1 MSSPPTAASPLE
13 ALKAGFRRA
22 CVRRLVGDENGAI
35 EVLKNEIPLLVVG
48 WAKSTSLEP
57 AEKKA
62 KLKEMFDDESARADE
77 LATAFDLFAGRF
89 ETRVAEM
96 VRKEL
101 KKTAAGLEKLA
112 RELAKAP
119 RAKPDEPKV
128 DAQTEMELPEP
139 EPALEPEPEEPES
152 EEPVEEEAFEEEE
165 VEHLDPPKGIGL
177 RFDEIE
183 QMIDEV
189 LSGES

>member
-1 MSSPPTAASPLE
+1 
-13 ALKAGFRRA
+13 
-22 CVRRLVGDENGAI
+22 
-35 EVLKNEIPLLVVG
+35 
-48 WAKSTSLEP
+48 
-57 AEKKA
+57 
-62 KLKEMFDDESARADE
+62 
-77 LATAFDLFAGRF
+77 
-89 ETRVAEM
+89 M

-139 EPALEPEPEEPES
+139 EPAPEPEPEP
-152 EEPVEEEAFEEEE
+152 EEPVEEEAFEEKE

>member
-1 MSSPPTAASPLE
+1 MSAQPTAASPLE

-22 CVRRLVGDENGAI
+22 CVRRLVGDEDGAI

-89 ETRVAEM
+89 ETRVAEL

-101 KKTAAGLEKLA
+101 KRAASGLEKLA
-112 RELAKAP
+112 KELAEAP
-119 RAKPDEPKV
+119 KPSQADAKEEQQAEIDLTEPDHV
-128 DAQTEMELPEP
+128 TE
-139 EPALEPEPEEPES
+139 EPEEEES
-152 EEPVEEEAFEEEE
+152 FAEEE

-189 LSGES
+189 LSKDS

>member
-1 MSSPPTAASPLE
+1 MSAQPTAASPLE

-22 CVRRLVGDENGAI
+22 CVRRLVGDEDGAI

-62 KLKEMFDDESARADE
+62 KLNEMFDDESARADE

-101 KKTAAGLEKLA
+101 KQTAAGLEKLA

-119 RAKPDEPKV
+119 RAKPEKAKA
-128 DAQTEMELPEP
+128 DAQTEMELPQP
-139 EPALEPEPEEPES
+139 EPAPQPEPEEPL
-152 EEPVEEEAFEEEE
+152 EEEAFEEEE